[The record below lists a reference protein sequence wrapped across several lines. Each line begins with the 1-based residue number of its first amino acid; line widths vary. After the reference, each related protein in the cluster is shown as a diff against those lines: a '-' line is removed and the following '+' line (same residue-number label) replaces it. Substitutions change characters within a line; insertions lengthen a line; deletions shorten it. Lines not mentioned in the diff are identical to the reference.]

1 MVSRIWAIDTAIDG
15 ANGHMRRSAAS
26 PIAMLAFAIG
36 FTCLGASATRA
47 ADCDS
52 SPEPGLDWSECSK
65 NNIMLDGSNLQGA
78 NLAGANL
85 SVTGLPNSNLDG
97 AHVEKA
103 NVMRAWFT
111 GGTMKKANFSRVQGY
126 RSGFSNVTADGASFA
141 SAELERANFAG
152 AKLTGADFQK
162 AELGR
167 ANFDKAVLT
176 GTNFTLANLSRANL
190 GGVTLK
196 GPINFDRAF
205 MFLTNIEGVDLSTAV
220 GLQQPQLDL
229 ACGDD
234 KTKLPASVKK
244 PAEWPCGAD

>member
-1 MVSRIWAIDTAIDG
+1 MAVGTLMGGARLLTGHAVGVSGAQWASSIAVVALAVSLACG
-15 ANGHMRRSAAS
+15 GRSAA
-26 PIAMLAFAIG
+26 L
-36 FTCLGASATRA
+36 A
-47 ADCDS
+47 ADCGS

-65 NNIMLDGSNLQGA
+65 NNIMLDGSNLPGA
-78 NLAGANL
+78 DL

-126 RSGFSNVTADGASFA
+126 RSGFSNVMADGASFA

-205 MFLTNIEGVDLSTAV
+205 MFLTNVEGVDLSTAV

-234 KTKLPASVKK
+234 KTKLPAGVKR
-244 PAEWPCGAD
+244 PVSWPCGAD